1 MAQTVVPI
9 VILQFVVPSQLG
21 LNGAHVQS
29 PVVVALK
36 HVIDALSQPMIQSI
50 SVKLKMLI
58 VMRLHVRLGHRGDHG
73 LLVARDLRLFF

>member
-1 MAQTVVPI
+1 MSQTVVPI
-9 VILQFVVPSQLG
+9 VILQLVVSLQLG

-36 HVIDALSQPMIQSI
+36 HVIDAFCQPMIQPI

-58 VMRLHVRLGHRGDHG
+58 VMRLHVRLGHPGDHG
-73 LLVARDLRLFF
+73 LLVARDLKFFF